1 MESMDSRR
9 TKQLIISVIF
19 LLIFGAIGY
28 GVYSFVT
35 PNPTCSDGIKNGQ
48 EEGMDCGTIA
58 GCAVCSPEVLPVS
71 IQWQKLLPAGTGEY
85 DFVALVNNPNTIYG
99 ASRIDYEISAT
110 GIVRPIKSFFY
121 IAPGQTKYVIHS
133 SIKGDNLTD
142 LSFKITQADW
152 MGIKNLSSEN
162 INLGIKRKDYSIV
175 NSGGIYSQVEG
186 TVLNN
191 SNFDLGRVD
200 IGVLLFDVDNNVI
213 AVGKTNIL
221 TLPSNNQRYY
231 KVFWPTQL
239 SGDVSKVDVEATTNI
254 FDNSNFLKIHG
265 TEEQFQKLY

>member
-9 TKQLIISVIF
+9 TKQLIISAIF
-19 LLIFGAIGY
+19 LLVFTVIGY
-28 GVYSFVT
+28 GIYSFVT
-35 PNPTCSDGIKNGQ
+35 PNPTCFDGVKNGK
-48 EEGMDCGTIA
+48 EEGVDCGTIA

-71 IQWQKLLPAGTGEY
+71 IQWQKLLSSGTSEY

-110 GIVRPIKSFFY
+110 GMTQPIKSFFY
-121 IAPGQTKYVIHS
+121 IAPGQTKYVIHP
-133 SIKGDNLTD
+133 SIKGGGLTD
-142 LSFKITQADW
+142 VNLKITQADW
-152 MGIKNLSSEN
+152 LGIKNLSSEN
-162 INLGIKRKDYSIV
+162 INLEIKKKDYTII

-191 SNFDLGRVD
+191 SNFDLSKVD
-200 IGVLLFDVDNNVI
+200 IGVLLFDEDDNVI
-213 AVGKTNIL
+213 AVGRTNIL
-221 TLPSNNQRYY
+221 TLPSNNERYY

-239 SGDVSKVDVEATTNI
+239 DGDVSKVDVEATTNI
-254 FDNSNFLKIHG
+254 FDNYNFLKIHG